1 MYLHEAPE
9 VQVAQKSHFPLKGL
23 IIKMLEWNGVEY
35 VRKERIY
42 LLLFIYF
49 NPKIKIKKMGGTL
62 KYESPDL
69 HEFFQDTSSNLARS
83 ERFFKN
89 EFSRC
94 VLPLPVYGETKHQ
107 SKRITWYTFKTTTQL
122 SLAECKDT
130 IQNAVDGLMY
140 SIDRRSA
147 ITHSSVNTNDTAK
160 HVDRQY
166 HNTHS
171 I

>member
-35 VRKERIY
+35 VRKEIIY

-89 EFSRC
+89 
-94 VLPLPVYGETKHQ
+94 
-107 SKRITWYTFKTTTQL
+107 
-122 SLAECKDT
+122 
-130 IQNAVDGLMY
+130 
-140 SIDRRSA
+140 
-147 ITHSSVNTNDTAK
+147 
-160 HVDRQY
+160 
-166 HNTHS
+166 
-171 I
+171 